1 MVKVVSY
8 SSAGLQCGPKIS
20 LAMTVGRV
28 VASTYSTMTGIFSS
42 ETEKFHFTFL
52 KKKQKNIYILPAVRA
67 NNRYLSATSW
77 QTWFASCKTALS
89 TWVSLNQLLT
99 LNTNCNDFTTVEQ
112 QRGNDMIAFHW
123 MRPELRK
130 SHNIFIMPRWK
141 IFLFYP

>member
-1 MVKVVSY
+1 MKLKS
-8 SSAGLQCGPKIS
+8 
-20 LAMTVGRV
+20 
-28 VASTYSTMTGIFSS
+28 
-42 ETEKFHFTFL
+42 FTSPFW
-52 KKKQKNIYILPAVRA
+52 KKKKKDIYILPAVRA

-89 TWVSLNQLLT
+89 TWISLNQLLS

-141 IFLFYP
+141 IFLFFHNQVAVKVFLQLWSVVCISQLVLITLSVHSLWVTWLI